1 MLDLRLGAGP
11 LDHLRVLAI
20 GAHPDDIEIGCAGTI
35 MRLLAEHPVSD
46 VRWVVLSG
54 SGPRANEARASAED
68 IVGREADLAI
78 DLHDFRDGHFP
89 YLGSPIKDAF
99 ESLKAGFDPDLIL
112 THRREDLHQ
121 DHRLVA
127 DVTWQTFRQHL
138 ILEYEVPKYDGDLGP
153 ANLFVALSES
163 DARRKVEHLLEAFP
177 SQRDR
182 RWFTADTFWGQ
193 LRLRGIEAGGT
204 TAFAEGFTCR
214 KAVL

>member
-138 ILEYEVPKYDGDLGP
+138 ILEYEVPKYDGDLGAP
-153 ANLFVALSES
+153 NVFAEV
-163 DARRKVEHLLEAFP
+163 DAATCERKIRYITRCYAT
-177 SQRDR
+177 QRAKP
-182 RWFTADTFWGQ
+182 WFTA
-193 LRLRGIEAGGT
+193 E
-204 TAFAEGFTCR
+204 
-214 KAVL
+214 